1 MILGLSYFLA
11 MLLTQLSLIPSLDGS
26 INLAYKGKQSEVI
39 RTMSETNY
47 ILYDYGARIEPRK
60 LGRKERFAL
69 ALTNMVDS
77 GQ

>member
-26 INLAYKGKQSEVI
+26 INLAYKAKRPEVI

-47 ILYDYGARIEPRK
+47 ILNDYGARIEPMK